1 MSRADTFLIVRCS
14 MTSTLPVVVASGE
27 RFATSSDAFLGCE
40 RRPDRGGRHAAT
52 GFEQRRK
59 TMVRWATLTL
69 DPVVRKRLKHSP
81 RATPK
86 FKVGRPTL
94 IAKHFFGRTGGQ
106 HVPARSPR
114 SRPAAA
120 AP

>member
-52 GFEQRRK
+52 AFEQRRK
-59 TMVRWATLTL
+59 TMVRWATLTR
-69 DPVVRKRLKHSP
+69 DPVVRKRLNTP
-81 RATPK
+81 RE
-86 FKVGRPTL
+86 
-94 IAKHFFGRTGGQ
+94 
-106 HVPARSPR
+106 PR
-114 SRPAAA
+114 QSSR
-120 AP
+120 